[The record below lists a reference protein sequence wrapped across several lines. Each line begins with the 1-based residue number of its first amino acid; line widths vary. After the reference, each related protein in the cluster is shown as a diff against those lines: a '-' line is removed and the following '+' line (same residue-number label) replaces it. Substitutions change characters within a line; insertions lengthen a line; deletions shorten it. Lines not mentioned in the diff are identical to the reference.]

1 MLVLVMAYRLL
12 QEFRQ
17 ASTRLDTPPF
27 SLSHH
32 PFSGIAHG
40 PAVVKSAVLASAA
53 TVEPS
58 FPKARPQSVPNPVQA
73 SAALRMTHEIKPMLG
88 RERGSDPI
96 RLAPALTGLGL
107 SVWLR
112 RGAADTSATLEVTPG
127 AEYNPARRS
136 LRIPPARAAD
146 VG

>member
-1 MLVLVMAYRLL
+1 ML
-12 QEFRQ
+12 
-17 ASTRLDTPPF
+17 
-27 SLSHH
+27 
-32 PFSGIAHG
+32 
-40 PAVVKSAVLASAA
+40 
-53 TVEPS
+53 
-58 FPKARPQSVPNPVQA
+58 NPVQA
-73 SAALRMTHEIKPMLG
+73 STAPRIMHGTTPIMG

-136 LRIPPARAAD
+136 LLILEPMILQVTGSLRPHELEQVAAWASANAELIQD
-146 VG
+146 YWDGSTTSVSNITGRVRPVSAASW